1 MPSSTTSPNQRYL
14 LRGGNLVDVVEGKIR
29 PRCSAWIEKGRI
41 LDITEVGG
49 DGRDE
54 TGWTVIDLSDEHYI
68 LPGLIDCHVH
78 VTAFTASFALLEQT
92 SPTYVAAR
100 ALGELN
106 RMLLR
111 GFTTVRDAGG
121 ADHGLARAVEER
133 EPLGLEGSRLLF
145 CGKAL
150 SQTGG
155 HGDMRAPGYF
165 AKAMSYELCQCCAGL
180 GRVCDGDAEV
190 RRATRDEIRKGATHI
205 KVMAGGGVS
214 SPTDRITSTQ
224 FSLGELKA
232 IVEEATAAN
241 VPVMAHAYTPRA
253 IVNAVKAGVASIEH
267 GNLLD
272 DASAAAMAEAGTF
285 LVPTLLTYEML
296 KKDGLAQGLTPDMVA
311 KVDDVLEAGKKSIQI
326 AKRFSVKMAFGTD
339 CLAEMRE
346 PQLDQFRL
354 LAEAGMTPTEILR
367 SATCDAA
374 ELIDRKGELGVV
386 TKGAIAD
393 LLVVKGNPLESI
405 EPFQQWNESCFA
417 IFKEGRLCFGGQP

>member
-1 MPSSTTSPNQRYL
+1 MSTPTAPKQRYL
-14 LRGGNLVDVVEGKIR
+14 LKGGNVVDVVGEKILNNQDV
-29 PRCSAWIEKGRI
+29 WIEDGRI
-41 LDITEVGG
+41 VDITPSGSG
-49 DGRDE
+49 DE
-54 TGWTVIDLSDEHYI
+54 TDWTVLDLNDKQYV

-78 VTAFTASFALLEQT
+78 VTAFTANFALLEQT
-92 SPTYVAAR
+92 SPTYVAAK
-100 ALGELN
+100 ALETLN
-106 RMLLR
+106 SMLLR

-133 EPLGLEGSRLLF
+133 APLGLEGSRLLF

-155 HGDMRAPGYF
+155 HGDMRAPGQF
-165 AKAMSYELCQCCAGL
+165 AKALSYELCQCCAGL

-190 RRATRDEIRKGATHI
+190 RRAARDEIRKGATHI

-241 VPVMAHAYTPRA
+241 IPVMAHAYTPRA
-253 IVNAVKAGVASIEH
+253 IINAVKAGVASIEH

-272 DASAAAMAEAGTF
+272 DASATAMAEAGTF

-311 KVDDVLEAGKKSIQI
+311 KVDDVLEAGKRSIQV
-326 AKRFSVKMAFGTD
+326 AKNHHVKMAFGTD

-354 LAEAGMTPTEILR
+354 LEEAGMTPTEILK
-367 SATCDAA
+367 SATCSAA
-374 ELIDRKGELGVV
+374 ELIDRQGELGVLA
-386 TKGAIAD
+386 KGAIAD
-393 LLVVKGNPLESI
+393 VLVVNANPLDSI
-405 EPFQQWNESCFA
+405 QVFQQWNDSCYA
-417 IFKEGRLCFGGQP
+417 IFKDGRLCFGGEK